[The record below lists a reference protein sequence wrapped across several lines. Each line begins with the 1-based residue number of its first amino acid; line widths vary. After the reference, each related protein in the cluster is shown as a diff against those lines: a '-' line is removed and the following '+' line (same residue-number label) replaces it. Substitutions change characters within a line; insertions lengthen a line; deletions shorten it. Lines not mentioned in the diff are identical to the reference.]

1 MDELVDEIAAI
12 TSDDILEALRLWHGG
27 KPDKWPLA
35 KLRLGLVLAA
45 DEDVYGSF
53 AETGP
58 AAKNRAILNRGLEEM
73 RLFHPDAEDLLR
85 ERFEQRRDVTSVAN
99 SLNITDAGLYYRQK
113 QAIQYLADALTRLE
127 ADANRYWQE
136 RMLARLEL
144 PTYTELIG
152 TEALQSKL
160 LDALMVDDDFFIL
173 ALDGLGGLGKTA
185 MADYVTRGLT
195 KTSRFDE
202 IAWVTAKQTHISTM
216 GRLQVESGRP
226 ALTFPMLV
234 DRLSTQFE
242 IPNSHGAS
250 HLQRQRNVMRFLQ
263 ERACLV
269 VIDNLETVA
278 DYRSLLPELRR
289 WRNPSKFLLTSRMRL
304 LDEPDVFSI
313 SLREL
318 PAEAAFQLLRSEAR
332 RTGFSALAE
341 AEDEEIRQIYELV
354 GGNPLALKLVVGQL
368 RFRSLPRVLD
378 RFANV
383 SNGQSQEGLFDY
395 IFQDAWQ
402 MLGDESKTT
411 LLSLTQAGETGFTFE
426 HAVEVSGL
434 PEGAVDRSLEKLV
447 LLSLVDLTG
456 KLTERRYRLHRLT
469 EVFLLKMLDE

>member
-1 MDELVDEIAAI
+1 MDEIAAI
-12 TSDDILEALRLWHGG
+12 SADDVLEALRLWHGG
-27 KPDKWPLA
+27 KPEKWPLA
-35 KLRLGLVLAA
+35 KLRLGLVLSTDDDA
-45 DEDVYGSF
+45 YGSL

-58 AAKNRAILNRGLEEM
+58 ASKNRAILNRGLEEM

-127 ADANRYWQE
+127 GDANRNWQE

-144 PTYTELIG
+144 PTYTELVGITG
-152 TEALQSKL
+152 LHNELLNALL
-160 LDALMVDDDFFIL
+160 VEDDFFIL
-173 ALDGLGGLGKTA
+173 ALDGLGGLGKSA
-185 MADYVTRGLT
+185 LADFVTRGLT
-195 KTSRFDE
+195 KSNRFDE
-202 IAWVTAKQTHISTM
+202 IAWVTAKQMHLSTL
-216 GRLQVESGRP
+216 GRLQVDTGRP

-269 VIDNLETVA
+269 IVDNLETVA

-318 PAEAAFQLLRSEAR
+318 PADAAFQLLRTEAR

-341 AEDEEIRQIYELV
+341 AGDEEIRQIYELV

-378 RFANV
+378 RFARV
-383 SNGQSQEGLFDY
+383 SRDQPQEGLFDY
-395 IFQDAWQ
+395 IFHDAWQ

-426 HAVEVSGL
+426 HIVDISGL
-434 PEGAVDRSLEKLV
+434 RESQVDQSLERLV

-469 EVFLLKMLDE
+469 EVFLIKMLEET